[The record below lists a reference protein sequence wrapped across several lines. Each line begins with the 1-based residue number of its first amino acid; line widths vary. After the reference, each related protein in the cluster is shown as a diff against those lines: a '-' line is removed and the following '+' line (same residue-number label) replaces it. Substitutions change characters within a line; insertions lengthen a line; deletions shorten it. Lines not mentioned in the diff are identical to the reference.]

1 MRPTPEQ
8 QRDLDSRYYHTGL
21 EELGISFNHEPT
33 DPRTDHISYDITTPI
48 MPAHPSSCADMIAT
62 SLYLGRRMTM
72 LNSEEYIP
80 CKLTDK
86 NGYTKNQTLW
96 GENITHEVTGS
107 SNQALCSNRWIHFYE
122 HPLIAVFMNPVHAR
136 FNEPRLYSCLIEGE
150 IKKDGQLKSG
160 CKKLTTLSRLP
171 LPVITSEQ
179 RIEIGIRCAM
189 IVYKEQHWS
198 LWAQKWLSG
207 EDRTEKSADATDAAA
222 YAAARDAAYD
232 AAYAA
237 YAANAATIAVISVI
251 ADTAAIDAAYT
262 ATFTA
267 AIDAAYAAAAYAAAR
282 DAAFTIDADAADADT
297 YAAYAAYAAQNA
309 AYDAAP
315 VIPLLRI
322 IKEVLKLQ

>member
-1 MRPTPEQ
+1 
-8 QRDLDSRYYHTGL
+8 
-21 EELGISFNHEPT
+21 
-33 DPRTDHISYDITTPI
+33 
-48 MPAHPSSCADMIAT
+48 
-62 SLYLGRRMTM
+62 M

-80 CKLTDK
+80 CKLTNKD
-86 NGYTKNQTLW
+86 GYTKNRTLW
-96 GENITHEVTGS
+96 GENITHEATGS
-107 SNQALCSNRWIHFYE
+107 SNQALCSDGWIHFYE

-136 FNEPRLYSCLIEGE
+136 LNEPRLYSCLIEGE

-207 EDRTEKSADATDAAA
+207 EDRTKKSADAAYDTAHDAAA
-222 YAAARDAAYD
+222 YA
-232 AAYAA
+232 
-237 YAANAATIAVISVI
+237 V
-251 ADTAAIDAAYT
+251 IDAAH
-262 ATFTA
+262 
-267 AIDAAYAAAAYAAAR
+267 AAAS
-282 DAAFTIDADAADADT
+282 
-297 YAAYAAYAAQNA
+297 
-309 AYDAAP
+309 

>member
-1 MRPTPEQ
+1 
-8 QRDLDSRYYHTGL
+8 
-21 EELGISFNHEPT
+21 
-33 DPRTDHISYDITTPI
+33 
-48 MPAHPSSCADMIAT
+48 
-62 SLYLGRRMTM
+62 MTM

-80 CKLTDK
+80 CKLTNKD
-86 NGYTKNQTLW
+86 GYTKNQTLW

-107 SNQALCSNRWIHFYE
+107 SNQALCSNGWIHFYE
-122 HPLIAVFMNPVHAR
+122 HPLIAVFMNPIHAQL
-136 FNEPRLYSCLIEGE
+136 NEPRLYSCLIEGE
-150 IKKDGQLKSG
+150 IEKDGQLKFG

-207 EDRTEKSADATDAAA
+207 EDRTEKSADAADAAA
-222 YAAARDAAYD
+222 YAAAQDAAYD

-237 YAANAATIAVISVI
+237 YAANAAAIAVI
-251 ADTAAIDAAYT
+251 ANAAAIDAAYA

-267 AIDAAYAAAAYAAAR
+267 AIDAAYAAATYAAFTADAI
-282 DAAFTIDADAADADT
+282 DAAFTADAYATDAYATDAYAADT
-297 YAAYAAYAAQNA
+297 YAAYAAYAAQVAVNVA
-309 AYDAAP
+309 AS

>member
-1 MRPTPEQ
+1 
-8 QRDLDSRYYHTGL
+8 
-21 EELGISFNHEPT
+21 
-33 DPRTDHISYDITTPI
+33 
-48 MPAHPSSCADMIAT
+48 
-62 SLYLGRRMTM
+62 M

-86 NGYTKNQTLW
+86 DGYTRNQTLW
-96 GENITHEVTGS
+96 GENITHKVTGP
-107 SNQALCSNRWIHFYE
+107 SNQALCSNGWIHFYE
-122 HPLIAVFMNPVHAR
+122 HPLIAVFMNPIHAQ
-136 FNEPRLYSCLIEGE
+136 FNEPRLYSCLIKGE

-189 IVYKEQHWS
+189 IVYKEQHWL

-207 EDRTEKSADATDAAA
+207 EDRTEKSAAV
-222 YAAARDAAYD
+222 YAAPD

-237 YAANAATIAVISVI
+237 TS
-251 ADTAAIDAAYT
+251 
-262 ATFTA
+262 
-267 AIDAAYAAAAYAAAR
+267 
-282 DAAFTIDADAADADT
+282 
-297 YAAYAAYAAQNA
+297 
-309 AYDAAP
+309 

>member
-1 MRPTPEQ
+1 
-8 QRDLDSRYYHTGL
+8 
-21 EELGISFNHEPT
+21 
-33 DPRTDHISYDITTPI
+33 
-48 MPAHPSSCADMIAT
+48 
-62 SLYLGRRMTM
+62 M

-80 CKLTDK
+80 CKLTNKD
-86 NGYTKNQTLW
+86 GYTKNQTLW
-96 GENITHEVTGS
+96 GENITHEATGS
-107 SNQALCSNRWIHFYE
+107 SNQALCSDGWIHFYE

-136 FNEPRLYSCLIEGE
+136 LNEPRLYSCLIEGE

-207 EDRTEKSADATDAAA
+207 EDRTKKSADAAYDTAHDAAA
-222 YAAARDAAYD
+222 YAVIDAAYD
-232 AAYAA
+232 AVHAAANATAYAA
-237 YAANAATIAVISVI
+237 
-251 ADTAAIDAAYT
+251 ID
-262 ATFTA
+262 
-267 AIDAAYAAAAYAAAR
+267 
-282 DAAFTIDADAADADT
+282 DAADADIT
-297 YAAYAAYAAQNA
+297 AGAAAYAVI
-309 AYDAAP
+309 DAAHAAAS